1 VLATVIGLPVVR
13 RIFLEDSGGGLRQP
27 GREPPKP
34 TTAALVNPNF
44 KKSLL
49 VTFLMKNSL
58 GFKPKTD
65 ISNDSSS

>member
-1 VLATVIGLPVVR
+1 M
-13 RIFLEDSGGGLRQP
+13 IFFGDSGGGLRQP
-27 GREPPKP
+27 EREPPKP

-58 GFKPKTD
+58 GLKTMAE
-65 ISNDSSS
+65 IHPP